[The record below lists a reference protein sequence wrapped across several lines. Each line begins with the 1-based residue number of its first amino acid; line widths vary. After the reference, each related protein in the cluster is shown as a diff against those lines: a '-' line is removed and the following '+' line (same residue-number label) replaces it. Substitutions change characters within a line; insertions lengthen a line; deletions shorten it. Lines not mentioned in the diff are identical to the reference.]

1 MTNLN
6 KLIKQ
11 RQGEYNM
18 PSIEHNGEAWIRLID
33 HVELT
38 TQTHQAT
45 IAEVVRIAEG
55 MIEKERVENRDS
67 DLYERSYT
75 LALTDLIEAI
85 TSNKE

>member
-6 KLIKQ
+6 TPIER

-18 PSIEHNGEAWIRLID
+18 PSIEHNGEAWIRLVD

-45 IAEVVRIAEG
+45 IAECVRKIKAVLGE
-55 MIEKERVENRDS
+55 S
-67 DLYERSYT
+67 S
-75 LALTDLIEAI
+75 LATDIIKAI